1 MKKGLSLLS
10 IAFLF
15 SLASCSAAAKDTISI
30 VDTTTKTI
38 TVAETTTALETTTET
53 TIETTTTELPT
64 TTTVIGEKGT
74 ITNPYTVSEAI
85 EIIGTNSN
93 ISTEKIY
100 VTGVVQSSP
109 FYNQQYQ
116 SYSSYITDD
125 SGKTV
130 QVYSG
135 TIDINA
141 GKSDIKEGDK
151 VIAYGY
157 YMYYQKNSQPE
168 LAGDK
173 SHDYPIYV
181 KVERNTSTT
190 PQTNTYETKED
201 NGKETISTTIEFNEV
216 NMALEYDNDYM
227 TWKKDNITLQ
237 FDEGTQYSWTM
248 NVPYRFYVGTYMHI
262 RSTSSIKYILFETE
276 NNYPFY
282 VEMPVTNGQMEVL
295 GNSTYIYA
303 KTGSN
308 YIKIHNSNKGE
319 VKNVKVKQARITKM
333 TVVSYK

>member
-1 MKKGLSLLS
+1 MKKKLSFLA
-10 IAFLF
+10 IVFLF
-15 SLASCSAAAKDTISI
+15 SLASCGSTAKDKTSI
-30 VDTTTKTI
+30 VDSTIDTSTT
-38 TVAETTTALETTTET
+38 VETTTAIETTTE
-53 TIETTTTELPT
+53 ITTTV

-85 EIIGTNSN
+85 EIIGKNST

-100 VTGVVQSSP
+100 VKGTVDSSP

-116 SYSSYITDD
+116 SYSSYITDG

-135 TIDINA
+135 TIDKNA
-141 GKSDIKEGDK
+141 GKREIKEGDI

-157 YMYYQKNSQPE
+157 YMYYQKNNQPE

-173 SHDYPIYV
+173 SHDYPVYV

-201 NGKETISTTIEFNEV
+201 NGKETITTTIEFNEA

-282 VEMPVTNGQMEVL
+282 IEMPVTNGQMEVL

-303 KTGSN
+303 KTGTN
-308 YIKIHNSNKGE
+308 YIKIHNSNNGE

>member
-1 MKKGLSLLS
+1 MKKKLSFLA
-10 IAFLF
+10 IVFLF
-15 SLASCSAAAKDTISI
+15 SLASCGTENKESSSI
-30 VDTTTKTI
+30 ETTSTLE
-38 TVAETTTALETTTET
+38 ETTTFETTTF
-53 TIETTTTELPT
+53 ETTTTKEIPT
-64 TTTVIGEKGT
+64 TTATGEKGT
-74 ITNPYTVSEAI
+74 ITNPYTVAEAL
-85 EIIGTNSN
+85 EIIGTNST

-100 VTGVVQSSP
+100 VTGIVESKP
-109 FYNQQYQ
+109 YYNDKYS
-116 SYSSYITDD
+116 SYSSYLIDKD
-125 SGKTV
+125 GGKTI

-135 TIDINA
+135 TIDRNA
-141 GKSDIKEGDK
+141 GKREIKEGDT
-151 VIAYGY
+151 VVACGY
-157 YMYYQKNSQPE
+157 YMYFAKNNQPE
-168 LAGDK
+168 LAGDS
-173 SHDYPIYV
+173 SHEYPVYV

-201 NGKETISTTIEFNEV
+201 NGKETITTTIEFNEA
-216 NMALEYDNDYM
+216 NMALEYDNDSM

-237 FDEGTQYSWTM
+237 FDEGTQYSWKM

-282 VEMPVTNGQMEVL
+282 VEMPITNGQMEVL

-303 KTGSN
+303 KTGTN

-319 VKNVKVKQARITKM
+319 VKNVPVKQARITKM